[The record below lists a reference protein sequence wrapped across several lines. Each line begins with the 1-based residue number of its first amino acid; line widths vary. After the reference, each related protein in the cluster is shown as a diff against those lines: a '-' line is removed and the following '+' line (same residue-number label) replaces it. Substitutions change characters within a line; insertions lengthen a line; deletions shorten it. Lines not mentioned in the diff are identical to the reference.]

1 MKSASFYRE
10 TSSETCGMSGDRW
23 NEQNKNAAVTALIQ
37 IEYWLRH
44 LHQAAPFLPR
54 QVLMF
59 LARLNF
65 MFLPFLKKEDSP
77 Y

>member
-1 MKSASFYRE
+1 
-10 TSSETCGMSGDRW
+10 MSGDRW

-37 IEYWLRH
+37 IGYWLRY
-44 LHQAAPFLPR
+44 LHQAAPSLPR

-65 MFLPFLKKEDSP
+65 IFLAFLKEDSP
-77 Y
+77 N